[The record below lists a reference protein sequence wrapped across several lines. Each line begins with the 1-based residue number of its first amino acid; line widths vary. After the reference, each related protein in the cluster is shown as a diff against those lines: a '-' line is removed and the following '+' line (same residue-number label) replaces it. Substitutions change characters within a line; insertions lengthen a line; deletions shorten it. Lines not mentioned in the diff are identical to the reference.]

1 MSRSYFARSLSRSQF
16 SKSSTLQRLTLG
28 VGIALAV
35 SACAAPGPSSSEST
49 SSPAPVI
56 SPSSVVPSAAVSRKI
71 RVALVA
77 DVGGLADGSM
87 NAAANR
93 GRQQA
98 EAELGVETIVF
109 ESKAPEDHLTFLTKA
124 ADEKYDLVIAV
135 GALMAVPVSQIA
147 RKYTNV
153 RFALLD
159 ATPFN
164 TDRRSFESLPNV
176 ANILF
181 RNNEA
186 AYLVG
191 VIAGELVKAKV
202 PPVTHDVVCSLG
214 AVKGPEFVSLLDGF
228 EDGVKSVSPSIKLLR
243 DYLSDRLPTSNDEVQ
258 SATAKAKTIGLT
270 QISQGCDILF
280 DAASASGVGYI
291 LAAQEKGRY
300 AMAVY
305 PTGSNVNDQ
314 LLLAG
319 NRPGGVVA
327 AVALRRV
334 DLAVKAT
341 IGTVVTSSFKS
352 GDNVFGAANDGIAY
366 GPTDVALPESVR
378 AAAATAYSRM
388 KSGQIVAKGALT
400 EMGPP

>member
-1 MSRSYFARSLSRSQF
+1 MVR
-16 SKSSTLQRLTLG
+16 RLTLG
-28 VGIALAV
+28 MGIALAI
-35 SACAAPGPSSSEST
+35 SACTGPGLPRSVST
-49 SSPAPVI
+49 SPTPES
-56 SPSSVVPSAAVSRKI
+56 SPSPVVSNVPSVAVSRKI

-77 DVGGLADGSM
+77 DSGGLADGSM

-98 EAELGVETIVF
+98 EAELDVETMVF
-109 ESKAPEDHLTFLTKA
+109 ESKTPTDHVALLTKA

-135 GALMAVPVSQIA
+135 GGLMAIPVWQTA
-147 RKYTNV
+147 RKYPNV

-159 ATPFN
+159 ATPFDP
-164 TDRRSFESLPNV
+164 DRRRFERLPNV

-202 PPVTHDVVCSLG
+202 APVTHDVVCSLG
-214 AVKGPEFVSLLDGF
+214 AVNTPEFVTLLDGF
-228 EDGVKSVSPSIKLLR
+228 EDGVKSVGPTIRLLR
-243 DYLSDRLPTSNDEVQ
+243 DYLSARLPTS
-258 SATAKAKTIGLT
+258 SAERESALARAKTIGLA
-270 QISQGCDILF
+270 QIAQGCDILF
-280 DAASASGVGYI
+280 DAASAVGVGYL
-291 LAAQEKGRY
+291 LAAQEMGKY

-314 LLLAG
+314 FLLAA
-319 NRPGGVVA
+319 NRPAGVVA

-334 DLAVKAT
+334 ELAVKAT

-366 GPTDVALPESVR
+366 GPTDVVLPEAIR
-378 AAAATAYSRM
+378 AAAGTAYGQM
-388 KSGQIVAKGALT
+388 KSGRVVAKGALT
-400 EMGPP
+400 ELGP